1 MDIQKLRSIVQQFA
15 FSAKPNNANGSAP
28 CTVQDINNLI
38 SKLSEALNS
47 IIDEIEDAD
56 HL

>member
-1 MDIQKLRSIVQQFA
+1 MDIQKLRYIVKHFA
-15 FSAKPNNANGSAP
+15 FSAKPANANGSDP

-38 SKLSEALNS
+38 SKLSDALNS